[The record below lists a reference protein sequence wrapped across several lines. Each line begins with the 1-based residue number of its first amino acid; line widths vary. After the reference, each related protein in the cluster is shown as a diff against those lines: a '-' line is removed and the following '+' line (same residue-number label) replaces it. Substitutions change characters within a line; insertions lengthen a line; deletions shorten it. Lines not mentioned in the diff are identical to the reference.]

1 MKNKQQLASIIL
13 RWFLP
18 HGIILGVMFMFRP
31 DIWGAAGLLLA
42 SSAAGTWLAIDYWRR
57 QRQVSINIAQDHM
70 DPTLQIAS
78 QTLPYMRRGLNE
90 ETARKTAEI
99 IQKIADVA
107 AVAVTDHERVLAYIG
122 TGSDHHKAGGPIITE
137 ATRDVLCTGEL
148 KIVQDSRELNCP
160 MKDCPLES
168 AVIVPLQCK
177 GEVVGT
183 IKLYR
188 VQRGEIP
195 STVVSLAVGV
205 SQLLGMQMELAELDR
220 QAQLVTKAELD
231 ALHAQINPHFLFN
244 TLNTII
250 MFSRTNPETA
260 RRLLIRLASFFRHAL
275 KRHGHF
281 NSLREEIEYLNTY
294 LVLERARFREK
305 LRVMRDIE
313 EELLEYQVPVLTI
326 QPLVENAIKHGILPK
341 PGQGTVQVTARKI
354 DSEMVIIIRDDG
366 VGIEEDKIDHVL
378 RPGYGSGNGVGLS
391 NVHERLKGLFGE
403 DYGLRIV
410 SVPGEGTS
418 IYVRVPLM
426 RVSAE
431 REGKEFETQSA
442 DSGR

>member
-18 HGIILGVMFMFRP
+18 HSIILGIMFMFRP
-31 DIWGAAGLLLA
+31 DVWGAAGMLLT
-42 SSAAGTWLAIDYWRR
+42 SSAVGTWLAIDYWRR

-99 IQKIADVA
+99 IQKIADMA

-160 MKDCPLES
+160 MKGCPLES

-188 VQRGEIP
+188 VERGEIP

>member
-1 MKNKQQLASIIL
+1 MINNQQLLAIII
-13 RWFLP
+13 RWLFL
-18 HGIILGVMFMFRP
+18 HGIALIIMFVVKP
-31 DIWGAAGLLLA
+31 GIWGATGLLLA
-42 SSAAGTWLAIDYWRR
+42 SSAVSTGLSIVYLRR
-57 QRQVSINIAQDHM
+57 SRQVNFDIEQDHM

-107 AVAVTDHERVLAYIG
+107 SVAVTDHETVLAYIG
-122 TGSDHHKAGGPIITE
+122 TGADHHKPGGPIITK
-137 ATRDVLCTGEL
+137 ATRDVLVTGEI
-148 KIVQDSRELNCP
+148 KIVLDSRELNCP
-160 MKDCPLES
+160 MKGCPLES
-168 AVIVPLQCK
+168 AVVVPLQCK

-188 VQRGEIP
+188 VERGEVP
-195 STVVSLAVGV
+195 PTVVKLAVGV

-220 QAQLVTKAELD
+220 QVQLVTKAELD

-305 LRVMRDIE
+305 LRVVRDIN

-341 PGQGTVQVTARKI
+341 PEQGTVQVTARKI

-366 VGIEEDKIDHVL
+366 VGIEDDRVNDVL

-391 NVHERLKGLFGE
+391 NVHERLKVLFGE

-418 IYVRVPLM
+418 IYVRVPLLHGT
-426 RVSAE
+426 AE
-431 REGKEFETQSA
+431 KEGKERETQSA

>member
-1 MKNKQQLASIIL
+1 MTNQLPSVSIIA
-13 RWFLP
+13 RWLFP
-18 HGIILGVMFMFRP
+18 HAIAMGIIALWVPGV
-31 DIWGAAGLLLA
+31 WWAAGLLIA
-42 SSAAGTWLAIDYWRR
+42 ASAAGAYLSLDYRRR
-57 QRQVSINIAQDHM
+57 QKQDCDDTDHDHM
-70 DPTLQIAS
+70 DSTLQIAS
-78 QTLPYMRRGLNE
+78 ETLPYMRRGLNE

-107 AVAVTDHERVLAYIG
+107 AVAVTDKERVLAYIG
-122 TGSDHHKAGGPIITE
+122 AGSDHHKAGGPIMTRV
-137 ATRDVLCTGEL
+137 TRDVLVTGKL

-168 AVIVPLQCK
+168 AVVVPLQCK

-188 VQRGEIP
+188 VEQGEIP
-195 STVVSLAVGV
+195 SSIVKLAVGV
-205 SQLLGMQMELAELDR
+205 AQLLGMQMEFAELDR

-305 LRVMRDIE
+305 LRVERDIE

-341 PGQGTVQVTARKI
+341 PGQGTVQVTARKV
-354 DSEMVIIIRDDG
+354 DDEMVIIIRDDG
-366 VGIEEDKIDHVL
+366 VGIPEDRLTDVL

-403 DYGLRIV
+403 EYGLRIV

-426 RVSAE
+426 HGTTE
-431 REGKEFETQSA
+431 REGREREVKGI
-442 DSGR
+442 DS